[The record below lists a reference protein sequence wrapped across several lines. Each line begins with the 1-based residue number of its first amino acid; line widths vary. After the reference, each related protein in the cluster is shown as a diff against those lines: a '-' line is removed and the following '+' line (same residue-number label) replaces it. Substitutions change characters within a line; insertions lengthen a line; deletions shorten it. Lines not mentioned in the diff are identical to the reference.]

1 LLANPKHIEALPG
14 RKTDQ
19 ADSEWIVDLLQHG
32 LLQKS
37 FIPPAETRE
46 LRDLTRYRVSLV
58 EEGNRIANRIQKVLE
73 DANIKLASVAS
84 NILGVSGR
92 AMLEV
97 MVSGE
102 IDVEETAQR
111 SCGRLRKKIPEICL
125 ALEGR
130 LTTHH
135 RFVLRELLDHVDF
148 IEEKVRRLDREIA
161 LRTQPINDA
170 VRLCTIPGVSHI
182 TAWGLLAEIGTDMS
196 RFPTAQHLASW
207 AGLCPGQNESAGKRR
222 TARTRKG
229 SVWLRRCLCQCAWA
243 VSHKKTTYLSAQYRR
258 LAARRGGKRAVVG
271 VAHALLVI
279 AYHILSRNTEY
290 RDLGNG
296 YFDQINPERCKRQPL
311 KRLERLGYRVT
322 LQPAIQ
328 TCS

>member
-1 LLANPKHIEALPG
+1 MLANPKHIEALPG

-19 ADSEWIVDLLQHG
+19 ADSEWIADLLQYG

-46 LRDLTRYRVSLV
+46 LRDLTRHRVSLV

-170 VRLCTIPGVSHI
+170 VVRLCTIPGVSHI

-222 TARTRKG
+222 TTRTRKG

-243 VSHKKTTYLSAQYRR
+243 VSHKKTTYLSALYRR
-258 LAARRGGKRAVVG
+258 LAARGETSGGRSGPCAARHRVSHPQQKHRVPGPRKWVFRPDQSRALQTS
-271 VAHALLVI
+271 APQALGTI
-279 AYHILSRNTEY
+279 GI
-290 RDLGNG
+290 
-296 YFDQINPERCKRQPL
+296 
-311 KRLERLGYRVT
+311 
-322 LQPAIQ
+322 
-328 TCS
+328 